1 MAPAGAGFSRRRREA
16 LVRLAATA
24 AALATPAAAGWARA
38 AGLASPGSDAAPAR
52 SYGASPIAS
61 PQRIVV
67 LDWPLTE
74 VVLSIGVVPVG
85 VSRPPWYRMLAGDP
99 PLPAAV
105 VDTGLLYQPNF
116 EVIAA
121 LEPDLIVVTPWHA
134 PLMGLLQRIAPTC
147 VVPLFAPGRDV
158 YAAVRAGTHE
168 LAQRLGRTAAADAL
182 VARADASVREASRR
196 LAGFRATRRPVYL
209 LHPVDDRHLSVFG
222 RNSLFGGVLAQLGI
236 ENAWQGTAD
245 AQGAASADL
254 ASLARNADAEAV
266 VIGLP
271 PGLAAQLA
279 QSPLWRALPFV
290 RHGRVRQI
298 APLPA
303 LGGLVTS
310 MRFASGL
317 AQALQGVTT

>member
-1 MAPAGAGFSRRRREA
+1 M
-16 LVRLAATA
+16 
-24 AALATPAAAGWARA
+24 
-38 AGLASPGSDAAPAR
+38 
-52 SYGASPIAS
+52 
-61 PQRIVV
+61 V

-85 VSRPPWYRMLAGDP
+85 VSRPPWYRMLDGDP
-99 PLPAAV
+99 PLPASV

-121 LEPDLIVVTPWHA
+121 LAPDLIVVTPWHA

-147 VVPLFAPGRDV
+147 VVPLFGPGRDV
-158 YAAVRAGTHE
+158 YPAVRAATRE
-168 LAQRLGRTAAADAL
+168 LAGRLGRSAAADAL
-182 VARADASVREASRR
+182 LARADASVQEASRR
-196 LAGFRATRRPVYL
+196 LTAFRATRRPVYL
-209 LHPVDDRHLSVFG
+209 LHPVDDRHISVFG
-222 RNSLFGGVLAQLGI
+222 RGSLFGGVLAQLGI
-236 ENAWQGTAD
+236 ENAWQGSTD
-245 AQGAASADL
+245 AQGTAGADL
-254 ASLARNADAEAV
+254 ASLARDPNAEAV

-279 QSPLWRALPFV
+279 QSPLWTALPFV
-290 RHGRVRQI
+290 RRGRVRQI

-317 AQALQGVTT
+317 VQALTGVTT